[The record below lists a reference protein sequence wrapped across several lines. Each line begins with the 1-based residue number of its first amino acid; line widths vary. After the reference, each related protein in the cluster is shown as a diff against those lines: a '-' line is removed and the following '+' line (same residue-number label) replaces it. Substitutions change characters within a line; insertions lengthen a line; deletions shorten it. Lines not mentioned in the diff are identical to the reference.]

1 MTPSDV
7 QEIEDAHYARYYAR
21 KPVTIVRGRGPF
33 LYDENDREYVDCTG
47 AYGACIVGHAHP
59 KVAQAI
65 SDQAKKLMA
74 CHGST
79 YNDARARFLS
89 KLTTILPSGLNRLFL
104 TNSGTEAIECAI
116 KVARK
121 ATGRRKIVA
130 IKGAFHG
137 KTHGA
142 LSATWDAKYRRDFEP
157 LVPDFVHIPF
167 NNGEVA
173 KETITNDTA
182 AVFLEPVQGEG
193 GIRVPSKEW
202 VALLSDLIHDAGGLL
217 VADEIQ
223 TGFGRT
229 GKMFAGEHMGV
240 TPDILCLGKGIASGL
255 PIGITAASDEI
266 MSTLSVGEHTS
277 TFGGNP
283 VVCAAG
289 SATIDVLLEER
300 LVENAAKVGEYLKA
314 SLLGL
319 MDKHRIMR
327 EVRGIGLM
335 LAAETRF
342 DVHEILTNALNG
354 GVLMLDAGRNVLR
367 FLPPLCI
374 QTSQVERAVAIL
386 NEVLEKEEL
395 ARLPNSTTA
404 GNA

>member
-1 MTPSDV
+1 MIPSEAREV
-7 QEIEDAHYARYYAR
+7 EDAHYARYYAR
-21 KPVTIVRGRGPF
+21 KPVTIVRGRGAL
-33 LYDENDREYVDCTG
+33 LYDDKDKEYVDCTG

-65 SDQAKKLMA
+65 SDQAKKLIA

-79 YNDARARFLS
+79 YNDARAEFVLKLS
-89 KLTTILPSGLNRLFL
+89 TILPSDLNKLFL
-104 TNSGTEAIECAI
+104 TNSGAEAVECAI

-130 IKGAFHG
+130 VKGAFHG

-142 LSATWDAKYRRDFEP
+142 LSATWDAKYRKDFEP

-167 NNGEVA
+167 NNPEIA
-173 KETITNDTA
+173 KETVTNDTA
-182 AVFLEPVQGEG
+182 AIFLEPVQGEG

-202 VALLSDLIHDAGGLL
+202 VTLLSDLIHDVGGLL

-229 GKMFAGEHMGV
+229 GKMFAGEHTGIK
-240 TPDILCLGKGIASGL
+240 PDILCLGKGIASGL
-255 PIGITAASDEI
+255 PIGVTAAADGT
-266 MSTLSVGEHTS
+266 MSTLPVGEHTT

-283 VVCAAG
+283 VVCASG
-289 SATIDVLLEER
+289 SATIDILLEEH
-300 LVENAAKVGEYLKA
+300 LVDNAAKAGEYFKA

-319 MDKHRIMR
+319 MGKHRIVR
-327 EVRGIGLM
+327 EVRGLGLM
-335 LAAETRF
+335 LAVETRF
-342 DVHEILTNALNG
+342 DAHEILTNALNE

-374 QTSQVERAVAIL
+374 QTSQIERVLATL
-386 NEVLEKEEL
+386 DRVLEKEEL
-395 ARLPNSTTA
+395 ARLPGSSTA